1 MVTILPEEK
10 NGWGNIGERFG
21 SGVAQGYANRADE
34 SAIQNAI
41 TALGPTASG
50 RQVLDALT
58 KTKTYNPESKQTF
71 LNNFL
76 GVEKME
82 ELKKQATANQEIARQ
97 RNEALT
103 QKSKLKQEIDETKK
117 AEQESKDINDA
128 LTLIDEAKDLSHE
141 QKENL
146 RNKAKNKEASFDAI
160 KEVLKGAKP
169 TKEENDAKAAK
180 ESKEI
185 TQKSFDELVNLIPE
199 VGRSGILTSK
209 LGGDTAKSFAKFQTL
224 TGALESNLVELVN
237 RGTLSN
243 TRFKY
248 ITEQLLPKPSDTQ
261 KEIQGKLEGLALML
275 DLDGT
280 ALGVESSKDSKG
292 RPGLS
297 SFEVK

>member
-1 MVTILPEEK
+1 MVTILPADK
-10 NGWGNIGERFG
+10 GYSDIGESFS
-21 SGVAQGYANRADE
+21 SGLVSGYQNRADE
-34 SAIQNAI
+34 TAIQKAI

-50 RQVLDALT
+50 RQILDALT
-58 KTKTYNPESKQTF
+58 KTRTYNPESKQTF

-82 ELKKQATANQEIARQ
+82 ELKRQATATEDIARQ

-103 QKSKLKQEIDETKK
+103 AKAKLKQEIDDAKK
-117 AEQESKDINDA
+117 LEEQTKDINDS
-128 LTLIDEAKDLSHE
+128 LTLIDEAKNLPHE
-141 QKENL
+141 RKEIL
-146 RNKAKNKEASFDAI
+146 RDKAKKGEVSFNAL
-160 KEVLKGAKP
+160 KEVLKEAAP
-169 TKEENDAKAAK
+169 SKEEINDKDEKKA
-180 ESKEI
+180 KEI

-224 TGALESNLVELVN
+224 TGALESHLVELVN

-280 ALGVESSKDSKG
+280 ALGIESSKDSKG
-292 RPGLS
+292 RPSLS
-297 SFEVK
+297 TFEVK